1 MEIKIANE
9 ILTAGGSAELTAAN
23 NELFRQQI
31 GTALNRHTTVEIDLS
46 RTTFMDCGRL
56 GALIALRKFTRGRNS
71 VMRLV
76 TGIGASYQ
84 AAATARDMRK
94 YPPPG
99 QMVDVD
105 GYRLHLNSR
114 GEGSPSVVMD
124 AGLGGSSLVWSWVQ
138 PEVAKVTRVCTYDRA
153 GLGWSDP
160 GPSPRTSRRIVEEL
174 RIALARAEVPG
185 PYVLVG
191 HSFGG
196 FNVRLF
202 AYLYPNEVAGLVLVD
217 SSHEDQLSR
226 FPESWIRWRERK
238 YERYNLIGLLAPFGV
253 GRMRAGPNS
262 GLPAGLQDVA
272 RALDARTSSYR
283 SIYSEF
289 LSFKES
295 AAQVREARKS
305 LSIPAI
311 VLTAGAEFRHPG
323 MTEHDWAHYS
333 QVWKE
338 MQKDLASGLPGSRH
352 VLVNDS
358 GHNIQMDQPE
368 AVVTAVLEILK
379 RVRGR
384 SPDSSVGGTGR
395 QSALSA
401 LSNNACSRG
410 G

>member
-1 MEIKIANE
+1 M
-9 ILTAGGSAELTAAN
+9 
-23 NELFRQQI
+23 F
-31 GTALNRHTTVEIDLS
+31 
-46 RTTFMDCGRL
+46 C
-56 GALIALRKFTRGRNS
+56 RK
-71 VMRLV
+71 
-76 TGIGASYQ
+76 Q
-84 AAATARDMRK
+84 
-94 YPPPG
+94 
-99 QMVDVD
+99 
-105 GYRLHLNSR
+105 
-114 GEGSPSVVMD
+114 
-124 AGLGGSSLVWSWVQ
+124 
-138 PEVAKVTRVCTYDRA
+138 
-153 GLGWSDP
+153 
-160 GPSPRTSRRIVEEL
+160 
-174 RIALARAEVPG
+174 
-185 PYVLVG
+185 
-191 HSFGG
+191 
-196 FNVRLF
+196 
-202 AYLYPNEVAGLVLVD
+202 
-217 SSHEDQLSR
+217 
-226 FPESWIRWRERK
+226 
-238 YERYNLIGLLAPFGV
+238 FGV

-289 LSFKES
+289 LSFKAS